1 MKLIYLT
8 FFALLFGLGLAFAS
22 GISTPIPSPTATN
35 PKTFWRSFMSA
46 TYGSYDK
53 RQKCWVSSDST
64 GNYCMRPH
72 TIKTVDVSG
81 RKQIFATVAGAI
93 ISKEG
98 NDCHACNGSIGL
110 FVLDASN
117 KIFDIIAQ
125 SGHYRTDGSNGR
137 AAAKEAIKVRLIGP
151 NSDYWFG
158 WL

>member
-35 PKTFWRSFMSA
+35 PKIFWRSFMSA

-53 RQKCWVSSDST
+53 RQKYWVSGDST

-93 ISKEG
+93 ISKVG
-98 NDCHACNGSIGL
+98 N
-110 FVLDASN
+110 
-117 KIFDIIAQ
+117 
-125 SGHYRTDGSNGR
+125 Y
-137 AAAKEAIKVRLIGP
+137 AAKPFHANPGKKSVLMRL
-151 NSDYWFG
+151 
-158 WL
+158 